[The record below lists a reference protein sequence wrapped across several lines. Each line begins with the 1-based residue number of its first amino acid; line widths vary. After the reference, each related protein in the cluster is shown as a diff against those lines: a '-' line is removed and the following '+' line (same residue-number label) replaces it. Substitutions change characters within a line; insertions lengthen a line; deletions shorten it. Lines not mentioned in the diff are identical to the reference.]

1 VADSSQ
7 TSTSPGLWRWAQ
19 LAFGVFCMVQIANL
33 QYGWTLFVDPI
44 NDKFHFGR
52 AAIQWAFTIFI
63 VTETWL
69 VPVEGWLVDRFGP
82 RVVVLGGG
90 VLVGIAWV
98 MNSYATSLPMFY
110 AAAAIGGTGAGAVY
124 GTAVGNS
131 LKWFPDKR
139 GMAAGITAAGF
150 GAGAAFT
157 VIPIANMIKNTGYQ
171 SAFLTFGLIQG
182 ALVLVFGAF
191 LRAPRSGE
199 VPLAAANTRV
209 HQTRTDSTPREA
221 IKTRTF
227 WIMYAVFFMVATGGI
242 MATAQ
247 LGPIAK
253 DFKVA
258 NMPVNFFG
266 FTVVAL
272 PFALSLDRVMNG
284 LTRPFCGWISD
295 HIGRENTMFIAF
307 LIEGIGIL
315 LLLRNASDARLFIIL
330 TGLVFFAWGEI
341 YSLFP
346 ATVADMYGRKY
357 CTTIYG
363 ILYTAKGCAAV
374 GVPLSAMIVAR
385 SGWSTVFY
393 IVAVLNFLAA
403 FIALFVLKPASV
415 RAHQAPL
422 PDALGI
428 SRI

>member
-1 VADSSQ
+1 
-7 TSTSPGLWRWAQ
+7 
-19 LAFGVFCMVQIANL
+19 MVQIANL

-90 VLVGIAWV
+90 LLVGCAWV
-98 MNSYATSLPMFY
+98 LNSYATTLPMFY
-110 AAAAIGGTGAGAVY
+110 LAAALGGTGAGAVY

-139 GMAAGITAAGF
+139 GMAAGFTAAGF

-171 SAFLTFGLIQG
+171 SAFFFFGLVQG
-182 ALVLVFGAF
+182 ALVLFFGLF

-199 VPLAAANTRV
+199 VPAASANSRV
-209 HQTRTDSTPREA
+209 QQTRKDSTPAEA
-221 IKTRTF
+221 LKTQTF

-266 FTVVAL
+266 FTAVAL

-284 LTRPFCGWISD
+284 LTRPFCGWVSD

-307 LIEGIGIL
+307 LIEGLGIL
-315 LLLRNASDARLFIIL
+315 LLLRNASDAKLFVIL
-330 TGLVFFAWGEI
+330 TGVVFFAWGEI

-374 GVPLSAMIVAR
+374 GVPLSAKIVEM
-385 SGWSTVFY
+385 SGWSAVFY
-393 IVAVLNFLAA
+393 IVAVLNFIAA
-403 FIALFVLKPASV
+403 FAALFILKPASV